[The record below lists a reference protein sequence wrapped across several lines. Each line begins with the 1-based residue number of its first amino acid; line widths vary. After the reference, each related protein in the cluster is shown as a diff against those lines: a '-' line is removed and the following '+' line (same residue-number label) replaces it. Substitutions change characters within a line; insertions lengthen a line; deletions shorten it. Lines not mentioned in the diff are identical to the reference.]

1 MNNDETLVLFLV
13 VFVFTVIAVY
23 FGTEFIVKYVDLPFI
38 LVFALG
44 IFFPPGWLLV
54 LLYALFKKFEEGP
67 VEKPY
72 YPPVMSYNPRRRPYY
87 R

>member
-1 MNNDETLVLFLV
+1 MKNDTALVLFLV
-13 VFVFTVIAVY
+13 GFVFLVVFVY

-44 IFFPPGWLLV
+44 IFFPPGWFLV
-54 LLYALFKKFEEGP
+54 LLYALFKKFEDGP
-67 VEKPY
+67 IEKPY
-72 YPPVMSYNPRRRPYY
+72 YPPVMSYYPPRRPYY